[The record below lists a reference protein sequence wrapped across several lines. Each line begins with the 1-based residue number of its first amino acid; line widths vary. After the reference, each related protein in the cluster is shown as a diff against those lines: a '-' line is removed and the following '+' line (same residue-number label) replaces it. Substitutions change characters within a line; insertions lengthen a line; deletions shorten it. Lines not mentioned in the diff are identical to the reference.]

1 MNFLRCKINNAVLKN
16 NFQQNHEEV
25 RQILSI
31 TPLRFSINKIFADK
45 HAPFVDR
52 PPPSHQ
58 QSPKISAARVAP
70 EFCLIFYANDSRDA
84 CCYDSLNS
92 RNGNGP
98 GIYLSRVFAFLVC
111 AAQIAGKATHQ
122 EITAYRTSSPP
133 SFAYQSISV
142 SIVVESTNIR
152 RPS

>member
-1 MNFLRCKINNAVLKN
+1 ML
-16 NFQQNHEEV
+16 HS
-25 RQILSI
+25 SI
-31 TPLRFSINKIFADK
+31 A
-45 HAPFVDR
+45 
-52 PPPSHQ
+52 PPSHQ

-152 RPS
+152 RPSWQLTNHNVANELSTKYSSGWSLSGHLG